1 MYRTLIEKNGRGE
14 EVTLRTCGTGN
25 PRNPDGASF
34 IIETNAGGKTMRLY
48 LTYNEIKTLAQGLQ
62 TALHEADREYEDEQE
77 EQEKE
82 SYADYRYEKLKDEAL
97 LEDSRNLSELTTDI
111 MKGFF

>member
-1 MYRTLIEKNGRGE
+1 MYKTLIKTGGRGE
-14 EVTLRTCGTGN
+14 IIITTYGTGN
-25 PRNPDGASF
+25 PRDQDGAPF
-34 IIETNAGGKTMRLY
+34 DLQLKTLGGEVEHCF
-48 LTYNEIKTLAQGLQ
+48 LTYKEIKTLAQGLQ
-62 TALHEADREYEDEQE
+62 TALHEADREYEDELE
-77 EQEKE
+77 EQENE